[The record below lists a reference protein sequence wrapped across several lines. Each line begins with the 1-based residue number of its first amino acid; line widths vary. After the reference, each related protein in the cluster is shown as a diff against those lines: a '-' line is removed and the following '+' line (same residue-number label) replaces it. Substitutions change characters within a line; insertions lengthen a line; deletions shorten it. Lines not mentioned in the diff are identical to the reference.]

1 MSNGRGKKKK
11 KNQMKRTVN
20 QEIVF
25 SAEEVFSMME
35 DTSQIVVQENSTR
48 LSAMGPAASE
58 SGTLT
63 DSVEFWS
70 WMNRNYEKS
79 GHFASSE
86 SMRSYMSG
94 TQGQQNWAK
103 KVVQGKGY
111 EWDWMSAQ
119 RRSFKIGRASCRE
132 RV

>member
-35 DTSQIVVQENSTR
+35 DTSQIVTQENSTR

-63 DSVEFWS
+63 DSVELD
-70 WMNRNYEKS
+70 EPKL
-79 GHFASSE
+79 
-86 SMRSYMSG
+86 
-94 TQGQQNWAK
+94 
-103 KVVQGKGY
+103 
-111 EWDWMSAQ
+111 
-119 RRSFKIGRASCRE
+119 
-132 RV
+132 